1 MPQPAEADRA
11 AQELIALYERAQAD
25 IAAQLEA
32 IATTPGKGNQ
42 RRRLRVAA
50 NRVDRELVRLDTA
63 ARTWHRD
70 RLPDV
75 YGLGGATASVQMGE
89 RWAWTSGHQN
99 AVQSLASRSFDDLLS
114 ATRYVREE
122 TKRWLR
128 DQVRRQ
134 AGLSLVEGRTAQQA
148 AKALVSAAGEA
159 VEAIGGPVGYVRY
172 ADGSYRTLAD
182 YADTALRTT
191 TAQAYNAGSL
201 NQYRALGVTHVLVT
215 DGTAC
220 GWDGHDSG
228 DTANGSVR
236 TVAEAMRQPLSHP
249 RCRRSFSAA
258 PQGVTTGD
266 QAARM
271 GLTPTPEQLADQAAT
286 ELARAASRP
295 IVGRQPRTPRTARS
309 ARTARTPR
317 TS

>member
-25 IAAQLEA
+25 IAGQLEA
-32 IATTPGKGNQ
+32 IATAPGKGNQ
-42 RRRLRVAA
+42 RRRLRTAA

-63 ARTWHRD
+63 ARTWHQD

-75 YGLGGATASVQMGE
+75 YGLGGAAASVQMGE

-99 AVQSLASRSFDDLLS
+99 AVQALASRSFDDLLS
-114 ATRYVREE
+114 ASRYVREE

-148 AKALVSAAGEA
+148 AR
-159 VEAIGGPVGYVRY
+159 AIVRT
-172 ADGSYRTLAD
+172 ADGAAVPPYVTYANGARHSLLD
-182 YADTALRTT
+182 YVDTATRTV

-201 NQYRALGVTHVLVT
+201 NQYRALGVTNVLVT
-215 DGTAC
+215 DGTGC
-220 GWDGHDSG
+220 GWSAHDDGDR
-228 DTANGSVR
+228 ANGSVR
-236 TVAEAMRQPLSHP
+236 TIAEAMRQPLSHA

-258 PQGVTTGD
+258 PQGVTTRA
-266 QAARM
+266 QAEAM
-271 GLTPTPEQLADQAAT
+271 GLTPTPEQLADQAAA

-295 IVGRQPRTPRTARS
+295 IVGRQPRTPRTAR
-309 ARTARTPR
+309 TPR
-317 TS
+317 QRRAG